1 MWECNEIGWRPPT
14 SHGCLGAVYGRKLL
28 DEDVKSHTKEITD
41 AADRYGVVSQK
52 LEAEACFMENTTFI
66 IDNAMKHLLNAHP
79 TNCPFLK
86 EIVLDFLFEN
96 EAEGGYIHSHTFE
109 DEPNVSKT

>member
-1 MWECNEIGWRPPT
+1 MGIWECNEIGWRPPT
-14 SHGCLGAVYGRKLL
+14 SHGCLGAIYGRKLL

-52 LEAEACFMENTTFI
+52 LEAEACFLENTTFI

-79 TNCPFLK
+79 TNSAFLK
-86 EIVLDFLFEN
+86 EIVLDFLVEN
-96 EAEGGYIHSHTFE
+96 EAE
-109 DEPNVSKT
+109 VSDKITSLTLLGI